1 MMKNRNTIFVFILVA
16 ITFSIAKV
24 YFIND
29 FKVPREKIVVSDQE
43 AIFPKNDLKK
53 IESFLKP
60 ENVQS
65 PIWEVLVDYRTDL
78 KKTINKQN
86 AQSYFETA
94 SKNLPDLVFCLR
106 KDFCGMDKPTV
117 ESPYFDSERTPA
129 HLLVARTL
137 KVISETLKNR
147 PELAKQVDWN
157 LITEISGLTGNE
169 VRAASMEL
177 LLKFDRRN
185 AGKENLFEIAESYK
199 GTAKANFYTQVAAD
213 LLPEERPIFM
223 ITLEKSLEQD
233 DPNTVISIVEQIQ
246 SLHLSRSEVAIVGKA
261 LCHFKDGHKSNWQ
274 MIVSKMKVVDNNFEH
289 NCL

>member
-1 MMKNRNTIFVFILVA
+1 MKHRNTIFVFILVS
-16 ITFSIAKV
+16 IVFSVAKV

-29 FKVPREKIVVSDQE
+29 FKVPREKIIVSNQE
-43 AIFPKNDLKK
+43 ASLPKNDLKK

-60 ENVQS
+60 QNIQS
-65 PIWEVLVDYRTDL
+65 PTWEVLVDYRTDL

-86 AQSYFETA
+86 AESYFETA
-94 SKNLPDLVFCLR
+94 TKNLPDLVLCLR

-137 KVISETLKNR
+137 KVIFETLKNR
-147 PELAKQVDWN
+147 PELARQVDWN

-177 LLKFDRRN
+177 LVNFDRRN
-185 AGKENLFEIAESYK
+185 AGKENLFEIAASYT
-199 GTAKANFYTQVAAD
+199 GIAKANFYSQVAAD

-223 ITLEKSLEQD
+223 NTLEKSLEQD
-233 DPNTVISIVEQIQ
+233 DPHTVISIVEQIQ
-246 SLHLSRSEVAIVGKA
+246 FLHLSKAEVTVVGKA
-261 LCHFKDGHKSNWQ
+261 LCRFKDGHKFNWQ
-274 MIVSKMKVVDNNFEH
+274 MIVSKMKVVDNNFEQ